1 MSARRNPARVR
12 IRSRHQAKRQR
23 QGKELTRLDDVMTV
37 EGVARFLHCSVQSVR
52 NVPVTDLPKRRGPGR
67 RILYLR
73 EDVIAYLR
81 RSQKPARDAD
91 KLLSD
96 IESELLESPPDSGR
110 GRSQKKGTQHAN
122 QK

>member
-1 MSARRNPARVR
+1 MPARRKPIRVR
-12 IRSRHQAKRQR
+12 VGRHNQSKRQ
-23 QGKELTRLDDVMTV
+23 QKSKELTRLDDVMTV
-37 EGVARFLHCSVQSVR
+37 EGVARFLHCSVQAVR
-52 NVPVTDLPKRRGPGR
+52 NVSPTDLPKRWGPGR

-73 EDVIAYLR
+73 DDVIAYLR
-81 RSQKPARDAD
+81 RTQKPARDAD
-91 KLLSD
+91 KLLSE